1 MTRSICL
8 VTASEDAVRPQAV
21 FGKRLLSGRLLSLQT
36 MSNHH
41 WVCFQCREAARRP
54 GIADNVRCSGCGS
67 TCVSLGT
74 KVPAPP
80 KSKLAVWKALET
92 DYFARRRAWGALV
105 RQRAVR
111 KKHDIEREIL
121 KVEGLPDNEGRRSL
135 LKQLK
140 ADLDSVSVRCL

>member
-1 MTRSICL
+1 
-8 VTASEDAVRPQAV
+8 
-21 FGKRLLSGRLLSLQT
+21 
-36 MSNHH
+36 MS
-41 WVCFQCREAARRP
+41 
-54 GIADNVRCSGCGS
+54 DNVRCPACGGP
-67 TCVSLGT
+67 CISLGT
-74 KVPAPP
+74 KVPVPP
-80 KSKLAVWKALET
+80 KAKVPVWKALET

-121 KVEGLPDNEGRRSL
+121 KLEGLPDNEGRRSL